1 MNGSL
6 KKTKIVATLG
16 PSCQKKT
23 RIHQLIKN
31 GVNVFRINFSHA
43 KKEEVLNY
51 VKIIK
56 ALNKTYNYHT
66 AILADLQGPKIRIG
80 ELEKDIKLKKGDEIF
95 FDTSKSFVG
104 NKNRIFVNYKNFAKD
119 VKTEDPVL
127 IDDGKYSF
135 KVLKTDKKSKVK
147 LQALNAACLKSRKGV
162 NLPNTKISTSSL
174 TQKDIKDL
182 KFAISFEVD
191 WIALSFVRSG
201 KDLIA
206 LKNLIDKLSKAKLSK
221 AKIPIIAKIEKP
233 EALDNIESIIKHSD
247 GIMVARG
254 DLGIEMP
261 SQEVPLIQKKLV
273 NLSKRARIPVI
284 IATQMMESMIESST
298 PTRAEVND
306 VANSV
311 MDGADA
317 VMLSAETSIGKYSCE
332 TVTQIS
338 NIINSVE
345 YSDQINVPAEP
356 PTMKTDRYITK
367 FICFHAAKTA
377 NEINAAAITTM
388 THSGYTGFQI
398 SSWRP
403 HSNILVFTSNKRIL
417 CRLSLLWGVKAFYY
431 NKNVST
437 DKTVEDIN
445 KIVIENR
452 FAKKGDMIIN
462 LAAMP
467 IKEKGMVN
475 TLRITEIL

>member
-16 PSCQKKT
+16 PSCQTKT

-51 VKIIK
+51 VKTIK
-56 ALNKTYNYHT
+56 SLNKTYDYNT

-80 ELEKDIKLKKGDEIF
+80 ELEEDIKLKKGDEIF
-95 FDTSKSFVG
+95 FETSKYFVG

-119 VKTEDPVL
+119 VKTDDNVL
-127 IDDGKYSF
+127 VDDGKYHF
-135 KVLKTDKKSKVK
+135 KVLKTDKKDKIK
-147 LQALNAACLKSRKGV
+147 LQALNDVNLKSRKGV
-162 NLPNTKISTSSL
+162 NLPNTKISTPSL
-174 TQKDIKDL
+174 TQKDIKDV
-182 KFAISFEVD
+182 KFAISFDVD
-191 WIALSFVRSG
+191 WIALSFVRHE

-206 LKNLIDKLSKAKLSK
+206 LKNLIDKLSKASLSK

-233 EALDNIESIIKHSD
+233 EALDNIDNIVKNSD
-247 GIMVARG
+247 GLMVARG
-254 DLGIEMP
+254 DLGIEIP

-273 NLSKRARIPVI
+273 NLSKKARIPVI

-317 VMLSAETSIGKYSCE
+317 VMLSAETSIGNYPCE

-345 YSDQINVPAEP
+345 YSDHITVPAEP
-356 PTMKTDRYITK
+356 PTMKTERYITK

-437 DKTVEDIN
+437 DKTIEHIN
-445 KIVIENR
+445 KVVVNNR
-452 FAKKGDMIIN
+452 FAKKGDMVIN

-467 IKEKGMVN
+467 VRKKGMVN
-475 TLRITEIL
+475 TLRITEIS

>member
-16 PSCQKKT
+16 PSCQTKT

-51 VKIIK
+51 VKTIK
-56 ALNKTYNYHT
+56 SLNKTYDYNT

-80 ELEKDIKLKKGDEIF
+80 ELEEDIKLKKGDEIF
-95 FDTSKSFVG
+95 FETSKYFVG

-119 VKTEDPVL
+119 VKTDDNVL
-127 IDDGKYSF
+127 VDDGKYHF
-135 KVLKTDKKSKVK
+135 KVLKTDKKDKIK
-147 LQALNAACLKSRKGV
+147 LQALNDVNLKSRKGV
-162 NLPNTKISTSSL
+162 NLPNTKISTPSL
-174 TQKDIKDL
+174 TQKDIKDV
-182 KFAISFEVD
+182 KFAISFDVD
-191 WIALSFVRSG
+191 WIALSFVRHE

-206 LKNLIDKLSKAKLSK
+206 LKNLIDKLSKASLSK

-233 EALDNIESIIKHSD
+233 EALDNIDNIVKNSD
-247 GIMVARG
+247 GLMVARG
-254 DLGIEMP
+254 DLGIEIP

-273 NLSKRARIPVI
+273 NLSKKARIPVI

-317 VMLSAETSIGKYSCE
+317 VMLSAETSIGNYPCE

-345 YSDQINVPAEP
+345 YSDHITVPAEP
-356 PTMKTDRYITK
+356 PTMKTERYITK

-431 NKNVST
+431 NKNAST
-437 DKTVEDIN
+437 DKTIEHIN
-445 KIVIENR
+445 KVVVNNR
-452 FAKKGDMIIN
+452 FAKKGDMVIN

-467 IKEKGMVN
+467 VRKKGMVN
-475 TLRITEIL
+475 TLRITEIS

>member
-16 PSCQKKT
+16 PSCQTKT

-43 KKEEVLNY
+43 KNEEVLNY

-80 ELEKDIKLKKGDEIF
+80 ELEEDIKLKKGDEIF

-119 VKTEDPVL
+119 VKTEDSVL

-162 NLPNTKISTSSL
+162 NLPSTKISTSSL
-174 TQKDIKDL
+174 TQKDIKDV

-191 WIALSFVRSG
+191 WFALSFVRNG

-206 LKNLIDKLSKAKLSK
+206 LKNLINKLSKAKLSK

-233 EALDNIESIIKHSD
+233 EALDNIEDIIKNSD

-254 DLGIEMP
+254 DLGIEML

-284 IATQMMESMIESST
+284 IATQMMESMIESPT

-317 VMLSAETSIGKYSCE
+317 VMLSAETSIGKYPCE

-356 PTMKTDRYITK
+356 PTMKNNRYITK

-377 NEINAAAITTM
+377 NEINATAITTM

-431 NKNVST
+431 NKNAST
-437 DKTVEDIN
+437 DKTVEHIN